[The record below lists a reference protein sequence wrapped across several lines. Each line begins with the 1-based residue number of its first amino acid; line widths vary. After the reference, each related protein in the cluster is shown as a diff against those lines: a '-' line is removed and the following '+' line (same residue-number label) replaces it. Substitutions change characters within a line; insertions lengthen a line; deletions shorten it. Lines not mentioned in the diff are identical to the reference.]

1 MNAATHHADLARRA
15 APFVHQ
21 TMRDRG
27 MACQRTD
34 LDQALLEITPAQLQ
48 QVQDATLDLARGVD
62 NRDAFSVLSALRTVS
77 ARAAR
82 AALRDAGIFYRA
94 DVLLPLAADA
104 SSGPAFKVA
113 LASLQ
118 RGDVSPQQ
126 REEARTSLVGWCG
139 PLDQS
144 DLLGQAPDGSP
155 GKEQPHVNEPIA
167 DGPAS
172 RNAPPSPAPLSRA
185 SAAGRQVKVYGKAA
199 ALTCESAPVRGRN
212 SEPEGQGLHTI
223 MIEGANARG
232 DGTYDWADK
241 TIFACSLRELPQLLA
256 VLLGWVPEVE
266 FKFHGERSDKQLLL
280 QHQEHGLY
288 VRLRG
293 ASDLIGVPV
302 TGSDRYALAMLVL
315 NVMIGN
321 EPHGN
326 ASAVLAVCRAT
337 MSPSSTSPHGG

>member
-34 LDQALLEITPAQLQ
+34 LEQALVEITPEQLH
-48 QVQDATLDLARGVD
+48 QVQDAAFELARGVD

-82 AALRDAGIFYRA
+82 VALRDAGIFYRA
-94 DVLLPLAADA
+94 DVLLPLAADG

-113 LASLQ
+113 LANLQ

-126 REEARTSLVGWCG
+126 RDEARTSLVGWCG

-144 DLLGQAPDGSP
+144 DLLAPAPDGSL
-155 GKEQPHVNEPIA
+155 GKEQLHVNEPIA
-167 DGPAS
+167 DGTVP
-172 RNAPPSPAPLSRA
+172 RNAPPLPAPLSRA
-185 SAAGRQVKVYGKAA
+185 TAAGRQVKVYGKSA
-199 ALTCESAPVRGRN
+199 ALTCEPAPVRGRN
-212 SEPEGQGLHTI
+212 SEPEGHGLHTI
-223 MIEGANARG
+223 IIEGANARG

-241 TIFACSLRELPQLLA
+241 TIFACSLGELPQLLA
-256 VLLGWVPEVE
+256 VLLGWLPEVE

-280 QHQEHGLY
+280 RHQEHGLY
-288 VRLRG
+288 VRLRESN
-293 ASDLIGVPV
+293 AVIGVPV
-302 TGSDRYALAMLVL
+302 AQPDRYALAMLVL
-315 NVMIGN
+315 NAMVAN
-321 EPHGN
+321 EPHRD
-326 ASAVLAVCRAT
+326 ASAVLKVCRAV
-337 MSPSSTSPHGG
+337 MGHPGVSLEG

>member
-34 LDQALLEITPAQLQ
+34 LEQALVEITPEQLH
-48 QVQDATLDLARGVD
+48 QVQDAAFELARGVD
-62 NRDAFSVLSALRTVS
+62 NRDAFAVLSALRTVS

-94 DVLLPLAADA
+94 DVLLPVAADA
-104 SSGPAFKVA
+104 SSGQAFKVA

-126 REEARTSLVGWCG
+126 REQARESLLRWCG

-144 DLLGQAPDGSP
+144 DLLAPVTDASL
-155 GKEQPHVNEPIA
+155 GKEQPHMSEPIA
-167 DGPAS
+167 EDHVS
-172 RNAPPSPAPLSRA
+172 RSAPRSPAPLSRS
-185 SAAGRQVKVYGKAA
+185 SAAARQVKVYGKSA
-199 ALTCESAPVRGRN
+199 ALTCECAPTRARN
-212 SEPEGQGLHTI
+212 SEPEGQSLHTI

-232 DGTYDWADK
+232 DGTYDWTAK

-256 VLLGWVPEVE
+256 VLLGWSPEVE

-280 QHQEHGLY
+280 KHQEHGLY
-288 VRLRG
+288 VRLRE
-293 ASDLIGVPV
+293 ANEVIGIPV
-302 TGSDRYALAMLVL
+302 TEPDRYALAMLTL
-315 NVMIGN
+315 NVMTAN
-321 EPHGN
+321 EPHGD
-326 ASAVLAVCRAT
+326 ASAVLTVCRAV
-337 MSPSSTSPHGG
+337 SRPFSGLPNG

>member
-34 LDQALLEITPAQLQ
+34 LEQALVEITPAQLS
-48 QVQDATLDLARGVD
+48 QVQGAAFELARGVD

-82 AALRDAGIFYRA
+82 VALRDAGIFYRA

-104 SSGPAFKVA
+104 SSGPALKVA

-118 RGDVSPQQ
+118 RGDVSSQQ
-126 REEARTSLVGWCG
+126 REAARASLVGWCG

-144 DLLGQAPDGSP
+144 DLLAPVPDGGP
-155 GKEQPHVNEPIA
+155 GKEQPHVNEPIP
-167 DGPAS
+167 DGPVS
-172 RNAPPSPAPLSRA
+172 RDAPPSPAPLSRA
-185 SAAGRQVKVYGKAA
+185 TAAGRQVKVYAKSA
-199 ALTCESAPVRGRN
+199 ALTCESAPVRARS
-212 SEPEGQGLHTI
+212 SEPEGQGLHTV

-232 DGTYDWADK
+232 DGTYDWAAK

-256 VLLGWVPEVE
+256 VLLGWLPEVE

-280 QHQEHGLY
+280 KHQEHGVY
-288 VRLRG
+288 VRLRE
-293 ASDLIGVPV
+293 ASEVIGIPI
-302 TGSDRYALAMLVL
+302 TDPDRYALAMLTL
-315 NVMIGN
+315 NVMTAN
-321 EPHGN
+321 EPHGD
-326 ASAVLAVCRAT
+326 ASAVLTVCRAV
-337 MSPSSTSPHGG
+337 SGPLRGSRRG

>member
-34 LDQALLEITPAQLQ
+34 LDQALVEITPAQLH
-48 QVQDATLDLARGVD
+48 QVQDAAFDLARGVD
-62 NRDAFSVLSALRTVS
+62 NRDAFGVLSALRTVS

-94 DVLLPLAADA
+94 DVLLPLAGDA

-118 RGDVSPQQ
+118 RVDISPQQ

-144 DLLGQAPDGSP
+144 DLLAQAPDGSF
-155 GKEQPHVNEPIA
+155 GKEQLHVIEPIA
-167 DGPAS
+167 DGPVS
-172 RNAPPSPAPLSRA
+172 RNAPPSPAPHSQA
-185 SAAGRQVKVYGKAA
+185 SAVGRQVKIYGKSA
-199 ALTCESAPVRGRN
+199 ALTCEAAPLRARS
-212 SEPEGQGLHTI
+212 SEPSGHGLDSI

-232 DGTYDWADK
+232 DGTYDWGTK
-241 TIFACSLRELPQLLA
+241 TVFACSLRELPQLLA
-256 VLLGWVPEVE
+256 VLLGWLPEVE
-266 FKFHGERSDKQLLL
+266 FKFHGERSDKQLLVKE
-280 QHQEHGLY
+280 QEHGLY
-288 VRLRG
+288 VRLRD
-293 ASDLIGVPV
+293 ANDLIGVPV
-302 TGSDRYALAMLVL
+302 TASDRYGLAMLVL
-315 NVMIGN
+315 NVMTAN

-326 ASAVLAVCRAT
+326 ASAVLAVCRAV
-337 MSPSSTSPHGG
+337 MSPSSVPPNGS

>member
-34 LDQALLEITPAQLQ
+34 LDQALVEITPAQLQ
-48 QVQDATLDLARGVD
+48 QVQDAAFELARGVD
-62 NRDAFSVLSALRTVS
+62 DRDAFSVLSALRTVS

-82 AALRDAGIFYRA
+82 TALRDAGIFYRA

-104 SSGPAFKVA
+104 GSGPAFKVA

-126 REEARTSLVGWCG
+126 RDQARTSLVGWCG

-144 DLLGQAPDGSP
+144 DLLAPATDGSL
-155 GKEQPHVNEPIA
+155 GKEQPDVNEPLSDSA
-167 DGPAS
+167 LS

-185 SAAGRQVKVYGKAA
+185 SAAGRQVKVYGTSA
-199 ALTCESAPVRGRN
+199 ALTCESAPVRARS
-212 SEPEGQGLHTI
+212 SEPEVHGLHTI

-232 DGTYDWADK
+232 DGTYDWAAK

-256 VLLGWVPEVE
+256 VLLGWSPEVE

-280 QHQEHGLY
+280 KHQEHGVY
-288 VRLRG
+288 VRLREG
-293 ASDLIGVPV
+293 GEVIGIPV
-302 TGSDRYALAMLVL
+302 TAPDRYALAMLTL
-315 NVMIGN
+315 NVMTAN
-321 EPHGN
+321 EPHGD
-326 ASAVLAVCRAT
+326 ASAVLSVCRAVSGPPRGSRT
-337 MSPSSTSPHGG
+337 G